1 MTRRRA
7 RPRRG
12 FTVLEVS
19 VATGLLALL
28 AVLISAVWV
37 GFGRPSAE
45 ADRRARLATE
55 ANLAVAALA
64 ADLGGG
70 IADESGRRL
79 EGKALLRYVG
89 RQEPGGS
96 QLWLCFDGGP
106 SPNGMADWGP
116 PDTVI
121 VYQVEGGMLVRQ
133 DQNANTSRAV
143 AADVAG
149 FGAEDL
155 GDGRVQITLTL
166 ASRDLSETYT
176 FIALDPPPSS

>member
-1 MTRRRA
+1 MTRRYA

-12 FTVLEVS
+12 FTVLEIS
-19 VATGLLALL
+19 IATGLLALL
-28 AVLISAVWV
+28 AMLISAVWA

-45 ADRRARLATE
+45 ADRRARLAIE
-55 ANLAVAALA
+55 ANLAAAALA

-70 IADESGRRL
+70 IADESGQRL
-79 EGKALLRYVG
+79 EGKSSLRFVDWK
-89 RQEPGGS
+89 EPGGT

-106 SPNGMADWGP
+106 SPNGQPDWGP

-121 VYQVEGGMLVRQ
+121 VYQVEAGMLVRQ
-133 DQNANTSRAV
+133 DQNANTSRSV

-149 FGAEDL
+149 FGAVDL

-166 ASRDLSETYT
+166 AFRDLSETFT
-176 FIALDPPPSS
+176 IIALKPPLPT